1 VIQEPQPGGAPI
13 AVFALTRG
21 GVLLAERVA
30 EMLEAELWIPSRHAS
45 LPSATSPPGVAA
57 GVASTRLHT
66 FSRVGPALRAAF
78 SDGRQLVCVMSTGV
92 VFRSLASCLR
102 SKQEDPAVVAL
113 DEAGRYAIPL
123 LSGHLGGANALASRL
138 AEALGGQAVLTTSS
152 DVQGFLG
159 PDLLAERLRA
169 AVLNPE
175 RLTETAAALVEGEQP
190 LLRYEPAELGAA
202 EAFLRSLAGY
212 RVAPLTGAATAPSG
226 AEAMTTGEEGH
237 CVLVSMRAAVDRSD
251 CLALVPRWVCAG
263 VGCKRGTVAEA
274 IREAIAEGL
283 NRAGLHPR
291 SLGVLATVGAKAEE
305 AGLLEAAAALGVP
318 LRVATA
324 GQLQAVVGSEQLP
337 ESDFVREQVGVGAV
351 AEPAA
356 LWAADEGGRML
367 MSKMAGNGVTVA
379 LAVMDGGRVVES

>member
-1 VIQEPQPGGAPI
+1 MIQPPQPGTPPI

-21 GVLLAERVA
+21 GVVLAERLA
-30 EMLEAELWIPSRHAS
+30 EMLQAELWIPSRHAA
-45 LPSATSPPGVAA
+45 PSPA
-57 GVASTRLHT
+57 GVAEGVAPTRLHT

-92 VFRSLASCLR
+92 VFRSLASCLG

-113 DEAGRYAIPL
+113 DEAGRYVIPL

-138 AEALGGQAVLTTSS
+138 AEALGGQAALTTSS

-190 LLRYEPAELGAA
+190 LLRYEAGEVGDA

-212 RVAPLTGAATAPSG
+212 RAAPLTDAATSSGGAGAATA
-226 AEAMTTGEEGH
+226 GEEGH

-263 VGCKRGTVAEA
+263 VGCKRGTADEA
-274 IREAIAEGL
+274 IRGAVAEGL

-291 SLGVLATVGAKAEE
+291 SLGVLATVEAKADET
-305 AGLLEAAAALGVP
+305 GLLEAAEALGVP

-324 GQLQAVVGSEQLP
+324 GQLQAVVGSGELP

-356 LWAADEGGRML
+356 LWAAGERGRLL
-367 MSKMAGNGVTVA
+367 MSKMAGSGVTVA